1 MKRFGLVMTALLL
14 AVSASAVAQETPVK
28 QGEKAPV
35 VQTQGQT
42 QNQPVRGDVLTPANL
57 ATRLN
62 LTEEQRARIEGLWR
76 QYNERTERIRRDTSL
91 TSEQRIARL
100 RQAREEYIRLIRSVL
115 NEEQLKQ
122 FEALLEEQTTLPAD
136 LSNVQL
142 TPEQIEKLTEIAKR
156 YNKLREEV
164 QKDTSLTP
172 DQRARRLKELEDQ
185 MLMEVYRVLPKQ
197 LQELM
202 DRALKQQQQPKQD
215 KQDKKEG
222 SGEKKDSN
230 PPQQNNP

>member
-1 MKRFGLVMTALLL
+1 MKRLSIVMAALLL
-14 AVSASAVAQETPVK
+14 ATTAPVSAQETPA
-28 QGEKAPV
+28 QQNEKGAT
-35 VQTQGQT
+35 VQTQGHA
-42 QNQPVRGDVLTPANL
+42 QPQPARGDILAPANL
-57 ATRLN
+57 AARLN
-62 LTEEQRARIEGLWR
+62 LADEQRARIEGLWR

-91 TSEQRIARL
+91 TSEQRILRL

-136 LSNVQL
+136 LSNIQL

-202 DRALKQQQQPKQD
+202 DRALKQQQQS